1 MMMKVVFTKL
11 TMVSDDK
18 DNDEVDKDDDEGN
31 GHKMNNGMDRTK
43 VFPQE
48 VVTATLPMVAGS
60 KPDLQWHA
68 R

>member
-1 MMMKVVFTKL
+1 M
-11 TMVSDDK
+11 DDK